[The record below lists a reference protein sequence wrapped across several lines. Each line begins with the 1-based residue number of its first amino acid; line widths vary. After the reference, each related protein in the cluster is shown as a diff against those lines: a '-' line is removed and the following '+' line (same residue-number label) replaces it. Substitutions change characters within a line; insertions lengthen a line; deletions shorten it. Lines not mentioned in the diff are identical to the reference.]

1 MNSVVGMTRATSLSP
16 LGSEFDNFLFAP
28 IGQDKNG
35 MRLSV
40 LSALA
45 RLNVDPWQE
54 ADELARLPPESAIA
68 RLASR
73 IAALPDDSS
82 THPDP
87 GTIAGRLIELL
98 PRQGRTNITSPH
110 QPSPGGSEGINSRL
124 ASYAMLIILTLMLSA
139 HFITANR
146 QPQRQ
151 VDNPRAPASST
162 VAPDMPS
169 PSSGQ

>member
-1 MNSVVGMTRATSLSP
+1 MTRTTSLSS
-16 LGSEFDNFLFAP
+16 LGSEFDDFLFAL
-28 IGQDKNG
+28 IGEEKSG

-45 RLNVDPWQE
+45 RLDVDPWQE

-73 IAALPDDSS
+73 IAALPEDSS
-82 THPDP
+82 AHPDP
-87 GTIAGRLIELL
+87 ETIAGRLIALL
-98 PRQGRTNITSPH
+98 PRHAHSKITSPH
-110 QPSPGGSEGINSRL
+110 QKSPGAGEGTNSRL
-124 ASYAMLIILTLMLSA
+124 ASYAMLIIMTLMLGA

-146 QPQRQ
+146 QSKAQ

-169 PSSGQ
+169 SSSGQ

>member
-16 LGSEFDNFLFAP
+16 LGSEFDNFLCAP
-28 IGQDKNG
+28 IGADKNG

-45 RLNVDPWQE
+45 RLDIDPWQE
-54 ADELARLPPESAIA
+54 AGELARLPPEYAIA

-82 THPDP
+82 VHPDP
-87 GTIAGRLIELL
+87 GRIAGRLVELL
-98 PRQGRTNITSPH
+98 PRQARPDITSPH
-110 QPSPGGSEGINSRL
+110 QTSPGAGEGTNSRL
-124 ASYAMLIILTLMLSA
+124 ASYAMLIILTLMLGV

-146 QPQRQ
+146 QPQAQ
-151 VDNPRAPASST
+151 VDNPHAPPSST

>member
-1 MNSVVGMTRATSLSP
+1 MTRTTSLSP
-16 LGSEFDNFLFAP
+16 LGSEFDDFLFAP
-28 IGQDKNG
+28 IGEDKNG
-35 MRLSV
+35 MHLSV

-45 RLNVDPWQE
+45 RLDVDPWQE
-54 ADELARLPPESAIA
+54 AGELARLPAESAIA

-87 GTIAGRLIELL
+87 GTISGRLIVLL
-98 PRQGRTNITSPH
+98 PRQGRSNITSPH
-110 QPSPGGSEGINSRL
+110 QTPPGGGEGTNSRL
-124 ASYAMLIILTLMLSA
+124 ASYAMLIIMTLMLGA

-146 QPQRQ
+146 QPQGQ
-151 VDNPRAPASST
+151 VDNPHAPPSST